1 MAKGK
6 KREVEEVNASSTADI
21 AFLLLVFFLVTTSMS
36 TDMGLVRRLPPP
48 VPKDQEDTK
57 TEIKKRNMLVVL
69 VNSKDQLM
77 VRDEAIDVSDLKEKV
92 KLFVSN
98 PNNDENYAE
107 KLPVMIDYFQKEM
120 LVPKNHVVSLQNDRG
135 TSFDAYMDVQNEIVA
150 AYNEMRE
157 ECAIRY
163 LKKGFGELSE
173 EEKEAVRKI
182 LPMNISEAE
191 PKNYGG
197 VQ

>member
-48 VPKDQEDTK
+48 VPKDQEKVK
-57 TEIKKRNMLVVL
+57 TEINKRNMLVVL

-77 VRDEAIDVSDLKEKV
+77 VRDEAIDVSELREKV
-92 KLFVSN
+92 KNFVSN
-98 PNNDENYAE
+98 PANDENLAE
-107 KLPVMIDYFQKEM
+107 KVPVDIEYLGKSV

-135 TSFDAYMDVQNEIVA
+135 TGFEAYMAVQNEIVA

-157 ECAIRY
+157 ECA
-163 LKKGFGELSE
+163 LKYFKKNFAKLSKNE
-173 EEKEAVRKI
+173 SDAVKKI

-191 PKNYGG
+191 PKDYGG

>member
-36 TDMGLVRRLPPP
+36 TDLGLVRRLPPP
-48 VPKDQEDTK
+48 APKENTK

-69 VNSKDQLM
+69 VNSKNQLM
-77 VRDEAIDVSDLKEKV
+77 VREEAIPVSELKEKV
-92 KLFVSN
+92 KQFVSN
-98 PNNDENYAE
+98 PGNDENLAE
-107 KLPVMIDYFQKEM
+107 KLPVKIDYLGGQVV

-135 TSFDAYMDVQNEIVA
+135 TSFDAYMENEIVA
-150 AYNEMRE
+150 AYNEMRD
-157 ECAIRY
+157 ECAQKY
-163 LKKGFGELSE
+163 FKKKFSELSE
-173 EEKEAVRKI
+173 DELDAVKKI

-191 PKNYGG
+191 PKDYGG
-197 VQ
+197 VK

>member
-36 TDMGLVRRLPPP
+36 TDLGLVRRLPPP
-48 VPKDQEDTK
+48 APKENTK

-69 VNSKDQLM
+69 VNSKNQLM
-77 VRDEAIDVSDLKEKV
+77 VREEAIPVSELKEKV
-92 KLFVSN
+92 KQFVSN
-98 PNNDENYAE
+98 PGNDENLAE
-107 KLPVMIDYFQKEM
+107 KLPVKIDYLGGQVV

-135 TSFDAYMDVQNEIVA
+135 TSFDAYMEVQNEIVA
-150 AYNEMRE
+150 AYNEMRD
-157 ECAIRY
+157 ECAQKY
-163 LKKGFGELSE
+163 FKKKFSELSE
-173 EEKEAVRKI
+173 KELDAVKKI

-191 PKNYGG
+191 PKDYGG
-197 VQ
+197 VK